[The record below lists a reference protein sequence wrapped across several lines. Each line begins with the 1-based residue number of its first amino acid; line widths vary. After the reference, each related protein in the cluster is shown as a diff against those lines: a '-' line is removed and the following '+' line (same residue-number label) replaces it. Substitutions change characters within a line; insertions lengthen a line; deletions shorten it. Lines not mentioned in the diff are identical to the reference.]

1 MRIKSFAKIN
11 LGLEVLAKRADGY
24 HEIKTVFQSVG
35 LSDVLRIA
43 PCAGPGIRLAGSD
56 PSVSWDETNLV
67 ARAARLLQEAYGVRR
82 GADIFVDKNIPPGK
96 GLGGGSSNAA
106 MALWG
111 LARLWNLAE
120 DKPGLLALAG
130 RLGADVPYFLEGGL
144 CLGTGRGD
152 VLTPLPE
159 RISFYCL
166 LVLPPFPVPTSGIYG
181 ALPAAGSP
189 AGLTSAGK
197 AGKID
202 AFLRTD
208 ELRFLANGLEETI
221 FRLFPQIKG
230 IKSLIQSLGPELSL
244 VSGSGSAVFGLF
256 RERQTAEAAL
266 ATAGAE
272 HRAVL
277 VEFVSRQRYWTD
289 VNAGA

>member
-11 LGLEVLAKRADGY
+11 LGLEVLAERPDGY
-24 HEIKTVFQSVG
+24 HEIRTVFQSVG
-35 LSDVLRIA
+35 LFDVLRISPRA
-43 PCAGPGIRLAGSD
+43 EPVLALAGSD
-56 PSVSWDETNLV
+56 PAVAWDETNLI
-67 ARAARLLQEAYGVRR
+67 ARAARLLREAYGVRR
-82 GADIFVDKNIPPGK
+82 GAEIFVEKNIPPGT

-111 LARLWNLAE
+111 LSRLWGLPE
-120 DKPGLLALAG
+120 DKPGLLSLAG

-159 RISFYCL
+159 RISRHCL
-166 LVLPPFPVPTSGIYG
+166 LVLPPFPVPTALVYG
-181 ALPAAGSP
+181 NLDPA
-189 AGLTSAGK
+189 LTSEGK
-197 AGKID
+197 AGRID

-208 ELRFLANGLEETI
+208 ELGVLDNGLEETI
-221 FRLFPQIKG
+221 FRLFPRIEG
-230 IKSLIQSLGPELSL
+230 IKSLLQSLGPEVSL

-266 ATAGAE
+266 ATVRNE
-272 HRAVL
+272 LPAVL
-277 VEFVSRQRYWTD
+277 VEFVSRRRYWTD

>member
-1 MRIKSFAKIN
+1 MRIRSFAKIN
-11 LGLEVLAKRADGY
+11 LGLEVLSKREDGY

-35 LSDVLRIA
+35 LFDLLDFAVRDDPAVLLR
-43 PCAGPGIRLAGSD
+43 GTD
-56 PSVSWDETNLV
+56 PAIPWDETNLV
-67 ARAARLLQEAYGVRR
+67 HRAARLLQDEAGVGR
-82 GADIFVDKNIPPGK
+82 GAEIFVEKNIPAGA

-106 MALWG
+106 VTLRALSRLWG
-111 LARLWNLAE
+111 LPE
-120 DKPGLLALAG
+120 DKESLGRLAG

-159 RISFYCL
+159 RLSRFCL
-166 LVLPPFPVPTSGIYG
+166 IVLPSFPVPTARVYDALG
-181 ALPAAGSP
+181 AVE
-189 AGLTSAGK
+189 GLTSRGK

-208 ELRFLANGLEETI
+208 EIRFLDNELEETA
-221 FRLFPQIKG
+221 FRLFPRLKG

-256 RERQTAEAAL
+256 PERGTAEAAL
-266 ATAGAE
+266 KTAGARE
-272 HRAVL
+272 RAVL
-277 VEFVSRQRYWTD
+277 VEFVSRERYGADW
-289 VNAGA
+289 NAGV

>member
-1 MRIKSFAKIN
+1 MRIRTFAKIN
-11 LGLEVLAKRADGY
+11 LGLEVLAERADGY
-24 HEIKTVFQSVG
+24 HEIRTVFQSVG
-35 LSDVLRIA
+35 LFDVLRIA
-43 PCAGPGIRLAGSD
+43 PREGPGVALAGSD
-56 PSVSWDETNLV
+56 PSIPWDETNLV
-67 ARAARLLQEAYGVRR
+67 SRAARLLQDAFGVRR
-82 GADIFVDKNIPPGK
+82 GADIFVEKNIPAGK

-111 LARLWNLAE
+111 LSRFWGLPE
-120 DKPGLLALAG
+120 DKPGLLALAA

-159 RISFYCL
+159 RISLHCL
-166 LVLPPFPVPTSGIYG
+166 LILPPFPVPTARIYG
-181 ALPAAGSP
+181 ALPGAGDRV
-189 AGLTSAGK
+189 LTSAGK

-208 ELRFLANGLEETI
+208 DPRLLENGLEETI

-230 IKSLIQSLGPELSL
+230 IKILIQSLGPDLSL

-277 VEFVSRQRYWTD
+277 VEFVSRRRYWTD